1 MGDGLSANGSGPES
15 PDSTE
20 IQTLFLVVI
29 SLDGQSRVVLNP
41 EERFTAQRL
50 ATPNDVYP
58 SLANVLADYQAIKT
72 AEAVLSFQSQLQTQ
86 LLRQRVAEAESADAA
101 EHEKAP

>member
-1 MGDGLSANGSGPES
+1 
-15 PDSTE
+15 
-20 IQTLFLVVI
+20 LFLVVLG
-29 SLDGQSRVVLNP
+29 LDGQSRVVLNP

-50 ATPNDVYP
+50 ATANDVYP

-72 AEAVLSFQSQLQTQ
+72 AEAVLSFQSQLQSQ
-86 LLRQRVAEAESADAA
+86 LLRQRAAEA